1 MTKADG
7 GFPIRREFSLDGLP
21 VNTARR
27 HFFVGPVNTA
37 RRHFF
42 VGADTADDDPGD
54 APVWCAGGGD
64 RLLHPSLYP
73 FCPDAARRRLPGEIA
88 AVAGTR
94 GRHGVALYPSSCAV
108 CRYKRGYNAAVM
120 SKARWKYAVR
130 RICGSDI

>member
-1 MTKADG
+1 MTNADG
-7 GFPIRREFSLDGLP
+7 GFPIRREFSWNGLP
-21 VNTARR
+21 ANTARR
-27 HFFVGPVNTA
+27 HFFVGVEESP
-37 RRHFF
+37 
-42 VGADTADDDPGD
+42 DCD

-64 RLLHPSLYP
+64 RPSHPSLYP
-73 FCPDAARRRLPGEIA
+73 FCPDAAHRRLPSEIA

-120 SKARWKYAVR
+120 SEARWKYAVR

>member
-7 GFPIRREFSLDGLP
+7 GFPIRREFSWDGLP

-27 HFFVGPVNTA
+27 HFFVGAEESPDCA
-37 RRHFF
+37 
-42 VGADTADDDPGD
+42 

-64 RLLHPSLYP
+64 RPSHPSLYP

-88 AVAGTR
+88 AAAGTR
-94 GRHGVALYPSSCAV
+94 GWHGVALYPSSCAV

-130 RICGSDI
+130 RICGSDILTGYEI